1 MNLER
6 PPVRTVKPAH
16 PTNCIP
22 STNPMIDQPVVG
34 ESVEMY
40 LKSIYELQ
48 QLESP
53 VLISLLAR
61 RMGVSSPA
69 AVEMVK
75 RMASKGWVEHI
86 PYKGVQ
92 LTERGQKRALSVIRR
107 HRLWERFLQDKLGLP
122 WEKVHDYACRME
134 HTTAPEVADALEA
147 FLGFPKTCPHGNPIP
162 TKEGV
167 IAENETIPLSDV
179 EQDQVVR
186 VDHIAYEETILLDYL
201 AKRQIFP
208 GTVLA
213 LDEIEPYQGP
223 LVLRIGQGENERPV
237 SLGRE
242 IASRIFVQAENLSK
256 NH

>member
-1 MNLER
+1 
-6 PPVRTVKPAH
+6 
-16 PTNCIP
+16 
-22 STNPMIDQPVVG
+22 MIDQPIVG

-75 RMASKGWVEHI
+75 RLAKKGWVEHI

-92 LTERGQKRALSVIRR
+92 LTERGRKRAINVIRR
-107 HRLWERFLQDKLGLP
+107 HRLWERFLQDNLGLP
-122 WEKVHDYACRME
+122 WEKIHNYACRLE

-147 FLGFPKTCPHGNPIP
+147 FLGFPQTCPHGNPIP
-162 TKEGV
+162 DKEGRIDEV
-167 IAENETIPLSDV
+167 AVLPLSQI
-179 EQDQVVR
+179 EPDQKVR
-186 VDHIAYEETILLDYL
+186 VHHIAYEEEILLDYL

-208 GTVLA
+208 GIVLV

-223 LVLRIGQGENERPV
+223 LMLRVRNGEEERSV
-237 SLGRE
+237 VLGRE
-242 IASRIFVQAENLSK
+242 IASRIFVAIEE
-256 NH
+256 